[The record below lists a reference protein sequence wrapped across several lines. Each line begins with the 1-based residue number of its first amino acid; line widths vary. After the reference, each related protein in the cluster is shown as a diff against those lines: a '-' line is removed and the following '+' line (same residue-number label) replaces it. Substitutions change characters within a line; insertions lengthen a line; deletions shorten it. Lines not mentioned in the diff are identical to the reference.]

1 MTPITYNKGQVL
13 KWPKFDG
20 PYFPIFDEPNEISH
34 ERIFKQLERED
45 VRTNTKRI
53 ESTKESI

>member
-45 VRTNTKRI
+45 ESSSKEDRRI
-53 ESTKESI
+53 NC